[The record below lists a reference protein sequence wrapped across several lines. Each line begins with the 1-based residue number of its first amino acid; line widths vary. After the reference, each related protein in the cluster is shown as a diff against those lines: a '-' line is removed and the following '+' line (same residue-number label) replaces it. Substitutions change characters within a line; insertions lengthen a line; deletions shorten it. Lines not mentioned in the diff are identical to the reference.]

1 MVSAILSSWS
11 VYFENRLP
19 LSNGHSN
26 QLMVNTLELTFFLS
40 TCTFTSDLVLFVCF
54 FLFSLNEFFLDA
66 CFHSLSLGK
75 IDIVRNLCHTHCIK
89 LVLIIAVNSHL
100 SNCL

>member
-1 MVSAILSSWS
+1 MLSAILSGSL

-40 TCTFTSDLVLFVCF
+40 TCTFTSDFVLFVCF
-54 FLFSLNEFFLDA
+54 FFFV
-66 CFHSLSLGK
+66 K
-75 IDIVRNLCHTHCIK
+75 
-89 LVLIIAVNSHL
+89 
-100 SNCL
+100 